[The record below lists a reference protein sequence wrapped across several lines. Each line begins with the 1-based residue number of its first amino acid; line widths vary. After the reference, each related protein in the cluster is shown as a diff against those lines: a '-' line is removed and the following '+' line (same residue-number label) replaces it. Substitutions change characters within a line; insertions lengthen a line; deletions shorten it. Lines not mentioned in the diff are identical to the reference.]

1 MRTLG
6 LKDVTGGTKRDSR
19 NVVNW
24 LNQVGFLKVFQP
36 SSLIQGFAKHRRNRG
51 RGGQA

>member
-1 MRTLG
+1 MG
-6 LKDVTGGTKRDSR
+6 DSGPEEVAGGAKRDSR

-24 LNQVGFLKVFQP
+24 LNQVGFLKVSLP
-36 SSLIQGFAKHRRNRG
+36 SSLIPGFSKHRRNRR